1 VLNLINLKEDA
12 SGRKMA
18 EETETTEVEKDD
30 STEFGEKDFVVDDK
44 GKLKRKN
51 MSYDLYQQQQKAQA
65 RQAATAGGLALAGEV
80 GQFFVGLS
88 TMNDPT
94 IKAARRDLARLEAK
108 TRESGPLI
116 TEAEKMDMRQAAMA
130 PVMRAQESLERKAQ
144 NIAAASGDASARTFL
159 KAAKVGLGDV
169 RQQAL
174 NVEAKISQEKVRR
187 ATARDERIERA
198 RGQADSIRAM
208 MLDLRN
214 TYVREPL
221 HKFIGDAAKFTGT
234 VLANQPA
241 PDIRSALKEAKE
253 KGATNEQLNK
263 ILSARNARQLD
274 RVMGEIL
281 GTGQTADSKKVR
293 GEGSRGRELSDAQKA
308 IQEADDAAKM
318 TRTEPPEPDQ
328 EEDVDS
334 TGLDIDA
341 TREEIK
347 AQVDAEESETD
358 KVIRR
363 RKEAEEESLR
373 RGRQISR
380 IGAYSK
386 ANFNPLNRTVGGDF
400 AWNKGSETYVFDPKN
415 ETWYVYRGGKK
426 LDYEVTLD
434 EAEASD
440 NPNVRELYD
449 LALVNNLSTKNVDR
463 ELAESMM

>member
-1 VLNLINLKEDA
+1 
-12 SGRKMA
+12 MA

-30 STEFGEKDFVVDDK
+30 STKFGEKDFVVDDK

-281 GTGQTADSKKVR
+281 GTGQTADTKMVR

-318 TRTEPPEPDQ
+318 TRTEPPELDQ
-328 EEDVDS
+328 KEGAEPAGKS
-334 TGLDIDA
+334 ILDM
-341 TREEIK
+341 T
-347 AQVDAEESETD
+347 DAEA
-358 KVIRR
+358 
-363 RKEAEEESLR
+363 AE
-373 RGRQISR
+373 GRVPDPQT
-380 IGAYSK
+380 G
-386 ANFNPLNRTVGGDF
+386 PDRTVVEQLNENLQRDMDAEKKRQERVAARYKEITPVAKDKQEFLYKKSPDDGYAYGYKDGVWTVYQGQF
-400 AWNKGSETYVFDPKN
+400 ANKPVMKSGTNEPVTFTIEEAKN
-415 ETWYVYRGGKK
+415 SRSRGVK
-426 LDYEVTLD
+426 
-434 EAEASD
+434 
-440 NPNVRELYD
+440 ELYD
-449 LALVNNLSTKNVDR
+449 LAVQQ
-463 ELAESMM
+463 ELIQ

>member
-1 VLNLINLKEDA
+1 MINLKEDA

-18 EETETTEVEKDD
+18 EETETTEVEKDED
-30 STEFGEKDFVVDDK
+30 TRDEDDYVLSG
-44 GKLKRKN
+44 GKYKPRRI
-51 MSYDLYQQQQKAQA
+51 SADLYRQQKQAQA
-65 RQAATAGGLALAGEV
+65 RQATTAGGLALAGEV

-234 VLANQPA
+234 ILANQPA

-281 GTGQTADSKKVR
+281 GTGQTADPKKVR

-328 EEDVDS
+328 EEDVES

-341 TREEIK
+341 TEEEIK
-347 AQVDAEESETD
+347 AQVDAKEGETD
-358 KVIRR
+358 RAIRK
-363 RKEAEEESLR
+363 RKEAEEERLR

-380 IGAYSK
+380 TGAYSK
-386 ANFNPLNRTVGGDF
+386 SNFNPLNKTVGGDF
-400 AWNKGSETYVFDPKN
+400 AWNKGSYTYVFDPKN
-415 ETWYVYRGGKK
+415 ETWYVYRGREKI
-426 LDYEVTLD
+426 DYEVTLD
-434 EAEASD
+434 EAEVSGD
-440 NPNVRELYD
+440 PNVRELYD

-463 ELAESMM
+463 ELAESMG

>member
-1 VLNLINLKEDA
+1 MLNLINLKEDA

-18 EETETTEVEKDD
+18 EETETTEVEKDED
-30 STEFGEKDFVVDDK
+30 TRDEDDYVLSGGEYKP
-44 GKLKRKN
+44 RRI
-51 MSYDLYQQQQKAQA
+51 SADLYRQQKQAQA

-221 HKFIGDAAKFTGT
+221 HKFIGDAAKYTGT
-234 VLANQPA
+234 VLAYAPERSYEDELEKAMEGVDGITAEDMVKLRSLANRPFATKRMLKIIKEIKGRGTTPDSGEEVEGEASKARERKETQAGIAQAEKAVAATRGQTPEVVDSGEVQQPYDVPIEEMTEA
-241 PDIRSALKEAKE
+241 QSRKAAGLDEKTMRDIYKDVARPGLETKGKLYQKRADEDFVYGYTPYGPAGEPAWYIYRNNKFLTPFVPTGMKGNFFTLEETKNHPNDNVKELYQLGME
-253 KGATNEQLNK
+253 KG
-263 ILSARNARQLD
+263 
-274 RVMGEIL
+274 
-281 GTGQTADSKKVR
+281 
-293 GEGSRGRELSDAQKA
+293 
-308 IQEADDAAKM
+308 
-318 TRTEPPEPDQ
+318 
-328 EEDVDS
+328 
-334 TGLDIDA
+334 
-341 TREEIK
+341 
-347 AQVDAEESETD
+347 
-358 KVIRR
+358 
-363 RKEAEEESLR
+363 
-373 RGRQISR
+373 
-380 IGAYSK
+380 
-386 ANFNPLNRTVGGDF
+386 
-400 AWNKGSETYVFDPKN
+400 
-415 ETWYVYRGGKK
+415 
-426 LDYEVTLD
+426 
-434 EAEASD
+434 
-440 NPNVRELYD
+440 LY
-449 LALVNNLSTKNVDR
+449 
-463 ELAESMM
+463 

>member
-1 VLNLINLKEDA
+1 
-12 SGRKMA
+12 MA
-18 EETETTEVEKDD
+18 DEKADSIIEVKDD
-30 STEFGEKDFVVDDK
+30 PVKLEYGDFVVDKD
-44 GKLKRKN
+44 GNLQPKRLT
-51 MSYDLYQQQQKAQA
+51 YDLYQQQQKAQA
-65 RQAATAGGLALAGEV
+65 RQAATAGGLALAGEL
-80 GQFFVGLS
+80 GQFFVGLG

-159 KAAKVGLGDV
+159 QAAKVGLENV

-198 RGQADSIRAM
+198 RGQADSIRAT

-214 TYVREPL
+214 TYVREPT

-234 VLANQPA
+234 ILANQPA

-263 ILSARNARQLD
+263 ILSARNARELD

-341 TREEIK
+341 TEEEIK

-358 KVIRR
+358 RAIRK
-363 RKEAEEESLR
+363 RKEAEEERLR

-380 IGAYSK
+380 TGAYSK
-386 ANFNPLNRTVGGDF
+386 SNFNPLNKTVGGDF
-400 AWNKGSETYVFDPKN
+400 AWNKGSYTYVFDPKN
-415 ETWYVYRGGKK
+415 ETWYVYRGREKI
-426 LDYEVTLD
+426 DYEVTLD
-434 EAEASD
+434 EAEVSGD
-440 NPNVRELYD
+440 PNVRELYD

-463 ELAESMM
+463 ELAESMG